1 MFILGVLLR
10 SCNELLA
17 KALIVK
23 KQMIFKQSQI
33 NPSYYSSRI
42 FLSQRFLHHEH
53 LSPRRLFRNLAMRRQ
68 SLWIA
73 ICAATF
79 ATTAAQADFIDDSNV
94 QLKFK
99 NFYVDRDFNKDTNAN
114 SKGYSNWTQ
123 AVTLDAKSGY
133 HEVGAG
139 IKVGAD
145 LLAQY
150 AIGLKSQGAVDD
162 IHMPYDYNKKEVEK
176 DNAKLGATLKVKVAQ
191 TELKVGDL
199 LPMSPVLFFDPSRQL
214 LTTYSGAWLES
225 KDIKDTKL
233 TLAYIDGI
241 NARYDNQYQ
250 NLTLFPN
257 NNFAQAEAQ
266 NKTTDDGMYIL
277 GVDHQF
283 TPKIGASYWY
293 ADVTNIYQQH
303 YVAATLK
310 TNLTEQTKLD
320 AHVRYF
326 DNSESGDKLFG
337 EIDSQAVSAGAKIN
351 HGMHTVQ
358 LGYQQM
364 FGEHGNQAP
373 MFPTLGGWV
382 PQPYLDNWSVASF
395 IRKDERSWSLG
406 YTYNFAEAGVPGLS
420 TTVRHFRGDNI
431 DMGVNKPE
439 GKENENNVIVNY
451 VVPEGK
457 LKGLGFNYMFIDTN
471 YNFGND
477 LQEHR
482 VATTYSYKF

>member
-1 MFILGVLLR
+1 MPKL
-10 SCNELLA
+10 
-17 KALIVK
+17 
-23 KQMIFKQSQI
+23 
-33 NPSYYSSRI
+33 I
-42 FLSQRFLHHEH
+42 FLTRDE
-53 LSPRRLFRNLAMRRQ
+53 AMRRQ
-68 SLWIA
+68 NLWVAMI
-73 ICAATF
+73 
-79 ATTAAQADFIDDSNV
+79 ATTATLGTAATHADFIDDSNV

-99 NFYVDRDFNKDTNAN
+99 NFYLDREYNQDTAGVVN
-114 SKGYSNWTQ
+114 KGYGNWTQ

-133 HEVGAG
+133 HDIGAG
-139 IKVGAD
+139 IQVGAD

-150 AIGLKSQGAVDD
+150 AVSLKANGND
-162 IHMPYDYNKKEVEK
+162 IHMPFDASEGKSER
-176 DNAKLGATLKVKVAQ
+176 DNAKLGATLKVKVSE

-199 LPMSPVLFFDPSRQL
+199 LPMSPVVFFDPSRQL

-225 KDIKDTKL
+225 KDLKNTKL

-250 NLTLFPN
+250 DLSLFPN
-257 NNFAQAEAQ
+257 NNFT
-266 NKTTDDGMYIL
+266 KTTNDGMYIA
-277 GVDHQF
+277 GIDYQF
-283 TPKIGASYWY
+283 TPKIAGSYWY

-303 YVAATLK
+303 YVAGAFK
-310 TNLTEQTKLD
+310 TNLSEKTKLD
-320 AHVRYF
+320 AHIRYF
-326 DNSESGDKLFG
+326 DNSESGDKLYG
-337 EIDSQAVSAGAKIN
+337 SIDSQAVSVGAKIN
-351 HGMHTVQ
+351 NGMHTVQ

-364 FGEHGNQAP
+364 FGEHGKEAT

-406 YTYNFAEAGVPGLS
+406 YTYNFKDVGISGL
-420 TTVRHFRGDNI
+420 TATVRHFRGDNI
-431 DMGVNKPE
+431 DFGAAKPE

-482 VATTYSYKF
+482 IATTYSYKF

>member
-1 MFILGVLLR
+1 MPKL
-10 SCNELLA
+10 
-17 KALIVK
+17 
-23 KQMIFKQSQI
+23 
-33 NPSYYSSRI
+33 I
-42 FLSQRFLHHEH
+42 FLTRDE
-53 LSPRRLFRNLAMRRQ
+53 AMRRQ
-68 SLWIA
+68 NLWVAMI
-73 ICAATF
+73 
-79 ATTAAQADFIDDSNV
+79 ATTATLGTAATHADFIDDSNV

-99 NFYVDRDFNKDTNAN
+99 NFYLDREYNQDTTGVVN
-114 SKGYSNWTQ
+114 KGYGNWTQ

-133 HEVGAG
+133 HDIGAG
-139 IKVGAD
+139 IQVGAD

-150 AIGLKSQGAVDD
+150 AVSLKANGND
-162 IHMPYDYNKKEVEK
+162 IHMPFDASEGKSEL
-176 DNAKLGATLKVKVAQ
+176 DNAKLGATLKVKVSE

-199 LPMSPVLFFDPSRQL
+199 LPMSPVVFFDPSRQL

-225 KDIKDTKL
+225 KDLKNTKL

-250 NLTLFPN
+250 DLSLFPN
-257 NNFAQAEAQ
+257 NNFT
-266 NKTTDDGMYIL
+266 KTTNDGMYIA
-277 GVDHQF
+277 GIDYQF
-283 TPKIGASYWY
+283 TPKFAGSYWY

-303 YVAATLK
+303 YTAGTFK
-310 TNLTEQTKLD
+310 TNLSEKTKLD

-326 DNSESGDKLFG
+326 DNSESGDKLYG
-337 EIDSQAVSAGAKIN
+337 SIDSQAVSAGAKIN
-351 HGMHTVQ
+351 NGMHTVQ

-364 FGEHGNQAP
+364 FGEHGKEAT

-406 YTYNFAEAGVPGLS
+406 YTYNFKDVGISGL
-420 TTVRHFRGDNI
+420 TATVRHFRGDNI
-431 DMGVNKPE
+431 DFGAAKPE

-482 VATTYSYKF
+482 IATTYSYKF

>member
-1 MFILGVLLR
+1 MPKL
-10 SCNELLA
+10 
-17 KALIVK
+17 
-23 KQMIFKQSQI
+23 
-33 NPSYYSSRI
+33 I
-42 FLSQRFLHHEH
+42 FLIQDE
-53 LSPRRLFRNLAMRRQ
+53 AMRRQ
-68 SLWIA
+68 NLWVAMI
-73 ICAATF
+73 
-79 ATTAAQADFIDDSNV
+79 ATTATLGTAATHADFIDDSNV

-99 NFYVDRDFNKDTNAN
+99 NFYLDREYNQDTAGAVN
-114 SKGYSNWTQ
+114 KGYGNWTQ

-133 HEVGAG
+133 QDIGAG
-139 IKVGAD
+139 IQVGAD

-150 AIGLKSQGAVDD
+150 AVSLKANGND
-162 IHMPYDYNKKEVEK
+162 IHMPFDANEGKSER
-176 DNAKLGATLKVKVAQ
+176 DNAKLGATLKVKVSE

-199 LPMSPVLFFDPSRQL
+199 LPMSPVVFFDPSRQL

-225 KDIKDTKL
+225 KDLKNTKL

-250 NLTLFPN
+250 DLSLFPN
-257 NNFAQAEAQ
+257 NNFT
-266 NKTTDDGMYIL
+266 KTTNDGMYIA
-277 GVDHQF
+277 GIDYQF
-283 TPKIGASYWY
+283 TPKFAGSYWY

-303 YVAATLK
+303 YAAGTFK
-310 TNLTEQTKLD
+310 TNLSEKTKLD

-326 DNSESGDKLFG
+326 DNSDSGDKLYG
-337 EIDSQAVSAGAKIN
+337 SIDSQAVSAGAKIN
-351 HGMHTVQ
+351 NGMHTVQ
-358 LGYQQM
+358 FGYQQM
-364 FGEHGNQAP
+364 FGEHGKEAT

-406 YTYNFAEAGVPGLS
+406 YTYNFKDVGISGL
-420 TTVRHFRGDNI
+420 TATVRHFRGDNI
-431 DMGVNKPE
+431 DFGAAKPE

-482 VATTYSYKF
+482 IATTYSYKF

>member
-1 MFILGVLLR
+1 MPKL
-10 SCNELLA
+10 
-17 KALIVK
+17 
-23 KQMIFKQSQI
+23 
-33 NPSYYSSRI
+33 I
-42 FLSQRFLHHEH
+42 FLTRDE
-53 LSPRRLFRNLAMRRQ
+53 AMRRQ
-68 SLWIA
+68 NLWVAMI
-73 ICAATF
+73 
-79 ATTAAQADFIDDSNV
+79 ATTATLVTAATHADFIDDSNV

-99 NFYVDRDFNKDTNAN
+99 NFYLDREYNQDTAGVVN
-114 SKGYSNWTQ
+114 KGYGNWTQ

-133 HEVGAG
+133 HDIGAG
-139 IKVGAD
+139 IQVGAD

-150 AIGLKSQGAVDD
+150 AVSLKANGND
-162 IHMPYDYNKKEVEK
+162 IHMPFDASEGKSEL
-176 DNAKLGATLKVKVAQ
+176 DNAKLGATLKVKVSE

-199 LPMSPVLFFDPSRQL
+199 LPMSPVVFFDPSRQL

-225 KDIKDTKL
+225 KDLKNTKL

-250 NLTLFPN
+250 DLSLFPN
-257 NNFAQAEAQ
+257 NNFT
-266 NKTTDDGMYIL
+266 KTTNDGMYIA
-277 GVDHQF
+277 GIDYQF
-283 TPKIGASYWY
+283 TPKIAGSYWY

-303 YVAATLK
+303 YAAGAFK
-310 TNLTEQTKLD
+310 TNLSEKTKLD
-320 AHVRYF
+320 AHIRYF
-326 DNSESGDKLFG
+326 DNSESGDKLYG
-337 EIDSQAVSAGAKIN
+337 SIDSQAVSVGAKIN
-351 HGMHTVQ
+351 NGMHTVQ

-364 FGEHGNQAP
+364 FGEHGKEAT

-406 YTYNFAEAGVPGLS
+406 YTYNFKDVGISGL
-420 TTVRHFRGDNI
+420 TATVRHFRGDNI
-431 DMGVNKPE
+431 DFGAAKPE

-482 VATTYSYKF
+482 IATTYSYKF

>member
-1 MFILGVLLR
+1 MPKL
-10 SCNELLA
+10 
-17 KALIVK
+17 
-23 KQMIFKQSQI
+23 
-33 NPSYYSSRI
+33 I
-42 FLSQRFLHHEH
+42 FLTRDE
-53 LSPRRLFRNLAMRRQ
+53 AMRRQ
-68 SLWIA
+68 NLWVAMI
-73 ICAATF
+73 
-79 ATTAAQADFIDDSNV
+79 ATTATLGTAATHADFIDDSNV

-99 NFYVDRDFNKDTNAN
+99 NFYLDREYNQDTTGVVN
-114 SKGYSNWTQ
+114 KGYGNWTQ

-133 HEVGAG
+133 HDIGAG
-139 IKVGAD
+139 IQVGAD

-150 AIGLKSQGAVDD
+150 AVSLKANGND
-162 IHMPYDYNKKEVEK
+162 IHMPFDASEGKSER
-176 DNAKLGATLKVKVAQ
+176 DNAKLGATLKVKVSE

-199 LPMSPVLFFDPSRQL
+199 LPMSPVVFFDPSRQL

-225 KDIKDTKL
+225 KDLKNTKL

-250 NLTLFPN
+250 DLSLFPN
-257 NNFAQAEAQ
+257 NNFT
-266 NKTTDDGMYIL
+266 KTTNDGMYIA
-277 GVDHQF
+277 GIDYQF
-283 TPKIGASYWY
+283 TPKFAGSYWY

-303 YVAATLK
+303 YAAGAFK
-310 TNLTEQTKLD
+310 TNLSEKTKLD
-320 AHVRYF
+320 AHIRYF
-326 DNSESGDKLFG
+326 DNSESGDKLYG
-337 EIDSQAVSAGAKIN
+337 SIDSQAVSVGAKIN
-351 HGMHTVQ
+351 NGMHTVQ

-364 FGEHGNQAP
+364 FGEHGKEAT

-406 YTYNFAEAGVPGLS
+406 YTYNFKDVGISGL
-420 TTVRHFRGDNI
+420 TATVRHFRGDNI
-431 DMGVNKPE
+431 DFGAAKPE

-482 VATTYSYKF
+482 IATTYSYKF

>member
-1 MFILGVLLR
+1 MPKL
-10 SCNELLA
+10 
-17 KALIVK
+17 
-23 KQMIFKQSQI
+23 
-33 NPSYYSSRI
+33 I
-42 FLSQRFLHHEH
+42 FLTRDE
-53 LSPRRLFRNLAMRRQ
+53 AMRRQ
-68 SLWIA
+68 NLWVAMI
-73 ICAATF
+73 
-79 ATTAAQADFIDDSNV
+79 ATTATLGTAATHADFIDDSNV

-99 NFYVDRDFNKDTNAN
+99 NFYLDREYNQDTAGVVN
-114 SKGYSNWTQ
+114 KGYGNWTQ

-133 HEVGAG
+133 HDIGAG
-139 IKVGAD
+139 IQVGAD

-150 AIGLKSQGAVDD
+150 AVSLKANGND
-162 IHMPYDYNKKEVEK
+162 IHMPFDASEGKSEL
-176 DNAKLGATLKVKVAQ
+176 DNAKLGATLKVKVSE

-199 LPMSPVLFFDPSRQL
+199 LPMSPVVFFDPSRQL

-225 KDIKDTKL
+225 KDLKNTKL

-250 NLTLFPN
+250 DLSLFPN
-257 NNFAQAEAQ
+257 NNFT
-266 NKTTDDGMYIL
+266 KTTNDGMYIA
-277 GVDHQF
+277 GIDYQF
-283 TPKIGASYWY
+283 TPKFAGSYWY

-303 YVAATLK
+303 YAAGTFK
-310 TNLTEQTKLD
+310 TNLSEKTKLD

-326 DNSESGDKLFG
+326 DNSESGDKLYG
-337 EIDSQAVSAGAKIN
+337 SIDSQAVSAGAKIN
-351 HGMHTVQ
+351 NGMHTVQ

-364 FGEHGNQAP
+364 FGEHGKEAT

-406 YTYNFAEAGVPGLS
+406 YTYNFKDVGISGL
-420 TTVRHFRGDNI
+420 TATVRHFRGDNI
-431 DMGVNKPE
+431 DFGAAKPE

-482 VATTYSYKF
+482 IATTYSYKF

>member
-1 MFILGVLLR
+1 MPKL
-10 SCNELLA
+10 
-17 KALIVK
+17 
-23 KQMIFKQSQI
+23 
-33 NPSYYSSRI
+33 I
-42 FLSQRFLHHEH
+42 FLTRDE
-53 LSPRRLFRNLAMRRQ
+53 AMRRQ
-68 SLWIA
+68 NLWVAMI
-73 ICAATF
+73 
-79 ATTAAQADFIDDSNV
+79 ATTATLGTAATHADFIDDSNV

-99 NFYVDRDFNKDTNAN
+99 NFYLDREYNQDTAGVVN
-114 SKGYSNWTQ
+114 KGYGNWTQ

-133 HEVGAG
+133 HDIGAG
-139 IKVGAD
+139 IQVGAD

-150 AIGLKSQGAVDD
+150 AVSLKANGND
-162 IHMPYDYNKKEVEK
+162 IHMPFDASEGKSEL
-176 DNAKLGATLKVKVAQ
+176 DNAKLGATLKVKVSE

-199 LPMSPVLFFDPSRQL
+199 LPMSPVVFFDPSRQL

-225 KDIKDTKL
+225 KDLKNTKL

-250 NLTLFPN
+250 DLSLFPN
-257 NNFAQAEAQ
+257 NNFT
-266 NKTTDDGMYIL
+266 KTTNDGMYIA
-277 GVDHQF
+277 GIDYQF
-283 TPKIGASYWY
+283 TPKIAGSYWY

-303 YVAATLK
+303 YAAGAFK
-310 TNLTEQTKLD
+310 TNLSEKTKLD

-326 DNSESGDKLFG
+326 DNSDSGDKLYG
-337 EIDSQAVSAGAKIN
+337 SIDSQAVSAGAKIN
-351 HGMHTVQ
+351 NGMHTVQ

-364 FGEHGNQAP
+364 FGEHGKEAT

-406 YTYNFAEAGVPGLS
+406 YTYNFKDVGISGL
-420 TTVRHFRGDNI
+420 TATVRHFRGDNI
-431 DMGVNKPE
+431 DFGAAKPE

-482 VATTYSYKF
+482 IATTYSYKF